1 MHASAPGIKRV
12 AARALLGPIR
22 QDAGMRA
29 RVLASSLLLAG
40 CATTTQ
46 PPSTTGAQLS
56 APRVAPA
63 HAEAGPGP
71 TGSARPLLLRGVT
84 LIDGTGAGPRTG
96 VDVFVEQGRIA
107 NIGEHLVPTGNT
119 EVLDLEG
126 YTLLPGFIDAHVH
139 MTFTPPPNYATGVV
153 REMKEHDSDR
163 ALGGV
168 ANAWA
173 TLRAGFTTVRNVGGT
188 FADRSLRD
196 AIAGG
201 IVPGPRMLV
210 ANHAITITGGHC
222 DDTHGYRPDLL
233 PDLQDYRAGVAD
245 SPDEVRKAVRYQVKH
260 GADVIKVCATA
271 GVMSSGDTLGVAQLT
286 SPELAAAVDEA
297 NRAGVRVA
305 AHAHGTQGI
314 REAVEAGVHSI
325 EHGSILDD
333 ATVALMKARGTVLVP
348 TLSAGE
354 HVLRAAQAG
363 TLSESSAA
371 KARAIAPKMRESFA
385 MAYAAE
391 VPIALGSDAGVFAH
405 GKNGHEF
412 TLMVGAGMKP
422 MDAIVAGTSGAARL
436 LGLSDV
442 GAVLEGN
449 HADLVLI
456 QGDPLDDIS
465 RLERPA
471 GVIKGG
477 VLYVR
482 PTSRDQRETK

>member
-1 MHASAPGIKRV
+1 
-12 AARALLGPIR
+12 
-22 QDAGMRA
+22 MRA
-29 RVLASSLLLAG
+29 RLLASSLVFAG
-40 CATTTQ
+40 CATT
-46 PPSTTGAQLS
+46 QLPAPAGVQVT
-56 APRVAPA
+56 APRVASA
-63 HAEAGPGP
+63 QSEAGPP
-71 TGSARPLLLRGVT
+71 ATESTRPLLLRGVT
-84 LIDGTGAGPRTG
+84 LIDGTGAEPRTG
-96 VDVFVEQGRIA
+96 VDVYVEQGRIA
-107 NIGEHLVPTGNT
+107 NVGEHLAATGDT
-119 EVLDLEG
+119 EVLELEG

-153 REMKEHDSDR
+153 REMKEQDSDR

-168 ANAWA
+168 ANAWS
-173 TLRAGFTTVRNVGGT
+173 TLEAGFTTVRNVGGT
-188 FADRSLRD
+188 FADRALRD

-222 DDTHGYRPDLL
+222 DDTHGYRPELL
-233 PDLQDYRAGVAD
+233 PQMQDYRAGVAD
-245 SPDEVRKAVRYQVKH
+245 SPDEVRKAVRYQIKH

-286 SPELAAAVDEA
+286 TPELATAVDEA

-333 ATVALMKARGTVLVP
+333 ATVALMKAKGTVLVP

-354 HVLRAAQAG
+354 HVMRAADAG
-363 TLSESSAA
+363 TLSKSSAA
-371 KARAIAPKMRESFA
+371 KARAIAPQMRKSFA
-385 MAYAAE
+385 MAYAADVE
-391 VPIALGSDAGVFAH
+391 IALGSDAGVFAH
-405 GKNGHEF
+405 GKNGREF
-412 TLMVGAGMKP
+412 TLMVDAGMTP

-442 GAVLEGN
+442 GTIREGN

-456 QGDPLDDIS
+456 EGNPLDDIS
-465 RLERPA
+465 RLERPD

-482 PTSRDQRETK
+482 PGSRDQRKSE

>member
-1 MHASAPGIKRV
+1 MHVPSARVASA
-12 AARALLGPIR
+12 
-22 QDAGMRA
+22 Q
-29 RVLASSLLLAG
+29 
-40 CATTTQ
+40 T
-46 PPSTTGAQLS
+46 
-56 APRVAPA
+56 
-63 HAEAGPGP
+63 EAGPP
-71 TGSARPLLLRGVT
+71 VDTSVRPLLLRGVT
-84 LIDGTGAGPRTG
+84 LIDGTGAKPRVG
-96 VDVFVEQGRIA
+96 VDVFVEEGRIV
-107 NIGEHLVPTGNT
+107 NVGEHLVASEDT
-119 EVLDLEG
+119 EVVDLEG

-168 ANAWA
+168 ANAWS
-173 TLRAGFTTVRNVGGT
+173 TLQAGFTTVRNVGGT
-188 FADRSLRD
+188 FADRALRD
-196 AIAGG
+196 AIAEG

-222 DDTHGYRPDLL
+222 DDTHGYQPELL
-233 PDLQDYRAGVAD
+233 PHMQDYRAGVAD
-245 SPDEVRKAVRYQVKH
+245 SPDEVRKAVRYQIKH

-286 SPELAAAVDEA
+286 TPELATAVDEA
-297 NRAGVRVA
+297 NRAGIRVA

-333 ATVALMKARGTVLVP
+333 ATVALMKDKGTVLVP

-354 HVLRAAQAG
+354 HVMRAADAG
-363 TLSESSAA
+363 TLSKSSAA
-371 KARAIAPKMRESFA
+371 KARAIGPKMRESFA
-385 MAYAAE
+385 MAYAADVE
-391 VPIALGSDAGVFAH
+391 IALGSDAGVFAH

-412 TLMVGAGMKP
+412 TLMVDAGMKP
-422 MDAIVAGTSGAARL
+422 MDAIVAGTAGAARL

-442 GAVLEGN
+442 GVIREGN

-456 QGDPLDDIS
+456 DGDPLEDIS
-465 RLERPA
+465 HLERPA

-477 VLYVR
+477 VFYVR
-482 PTSRDQRETK
+482 PRSRDQRVPR

>member
-1 MHASAPGIKRV
+1 
-12 AARALLGPIR
+12 
-22 QDAGMRA
+22 MRA
-29 RVLASSLLLAG
+29 RILASSLVFAG
-40 CATTTQ
+40 CAATQ
-46 PPSTTGAQLS
+46 PPPPASVHVS
-56 APRVAPA
+56 AARVASA
-63 HAEAGPGP
+63 HMEAGPP
-71 TGSARPLLLRGVT
+71 ISTATRPLLLRGVR
-84 LIDGTGAGPRTG
+84 LIDGTGAKPRTG
-96 VDVFVEQGRIA
+96 VDVYVEQGRIA
-107 NIGEHLVPTGNT
+107 NVGEHLVATGDT
-119 EVLDLEG
+119 EVLELEG

-153 REMKEHDSDR
+153 REMKEHDADR

-168 ANAWA
+168 ANAWS
-173 TLRAGFTTVRNVGGT
+173 TLEAGFTTVRNVGGT
-188 FADRSLRD
+188 FADRALRD

-222 DDTHGYRPDLL
+222 DDTHGYQPELL
-233 PDLQDYRAGVAD
+233 PHMQDYRAGVAD
-245 SPDEVRKAVRYQVKH
+245 SPDEVRKAVRYQIKH

-286 SPELAAAVDEA
+286 SPELATAVDEA

-333 ATVALMKARGTVLVP
+333 ATVALMKAKGTVLVP

-354 HVLRAAQAG
+354 HVLRAAEAG

-385 MAYAAE
+385 MAYAADVE
-391 VPIALGSDAGVFAH
+391 IALGSDAGVFAH
-405 GKNGHEF
+405 GKNGREF
-412 TLMVGAGMKP
+412 TLMVDAGMKP

-442 GAVLEGN
+442 GVIQEGN

-456 QGDPLDDIS
+456 EGNPLDDIS
-465 RLERPA
+465 KLERPD

-477 VLYVR
+477 VVYVR
-482 PTSRDQRETK
+482 PGSRDQREAK